1 MKIICEQSKLING
14 VNIVLKAVPSKTTME
29 ILDCIKIKVH
39 EGKIILIGNDM
50 SLGIETVVQGDI
62 AEEGD
67 VVVSAKTFSDII
79 RNLPDNDVV
88 LTSDE
93 SNINIRCENCNYDI
107 PIRNA
112 SDYPDLPKIEKDKYA
127 VVSQFTLRNMI
138 RQTVFSIG
146 SETEAMKIMTG
157 ELLEIKGKKMRLVAL
172 DGHRIS
178 LRNVELDAEYG
189 DRKVIIPGKTLNEL
203 VKIVTGDV
211 NDKVKIYFSSNHVLF
226 EMEDTIVLS
235 RLIEGEYYLVD
246 NMLSGDFETK
256 IHINK
261 KKLSECIERASLL
274 IKESDRKPLIF
285 NFSNDVVDVK
295 IKTQAG
301 NYEDKIDIEKD
312 GNDILIAFNPK
323 FLLDALKVIDDEDID
338 IYLMNIKSPCIIK
351 DKDETYMYLILPLNF
366 NPD

>member
-29 ILDCIKIKVH
+29 ILDCIKIKVRN
-39 EGKIILIGNDM
+39 GKIILIGNDM

-67 VVVSAKTFSDII
+67 VVVNAKTFSDII

-88 LTSDE
+88 LTSDDN
-93 SNINIRCENCNYDI
+93 NINIRCENCNYNI
-107 PIRNA
+107 PVRNA
-112 SDYPDLPKIEKDKYA
+112 SDYPDLPSIEKNKFA
-127 VVSQFTLRNMI
+127 VISQFTLRNMI

-157 ELLEIKGKKMRLVAL
+157 ELLEIKGRKMRLVAL

-178 LRNVELDAEYG
+178 VRNVELDEEYG
-189 DRKVIIPGKTLNEL
+189 DCKVIIPGKTLNEL
-203 VKIVTGDV
+203 VKIVTGDIK
-211 NDKVKIYFSSNHVLF
+211 DKIKIYFSQNHILF
-226 EMEDTIVLS
+226 EMEDTIILS

-256 IHINK
+256 VHINK
-261 KKLSECIERASLL
+261 KKISECIERASLL

-285 NFSNDVVDVK
+285 NYTQNEVDVK
-295 IKTQAG
+295 IKTQVG
-301 NYEDKIDIEKD
+301 NYEDKIDIEKI

-323 FLLDALKVIDDEDID
+323 FLLDALKVIDDEEID

>member
-1 MKIICEQSKLING
+1 MKIICEQNNLITG

-29 ILDCIKIKVH
+29 ILDCIKMKVRD
-39 EGKIILIGNDM
+39 GKIILIGNDM
-50 SLGIETVVQGDI
+50 SLGIETVVKGDI
-62 AEEGD
+62 VEEGD

-79 RNLPDNDVV
+79 RNLPDNEVV
-88 LTSDE
+88 LTSDDK
-93 SNINIRCENCNYDI
+93 NINIKCENINYDI
-107 PIRNA
+107 PVRNA
-112 SDYPDLPKIEKDKYA
+112 SDYPDLPQIEKDKFA
-127 VVSQFTLRNMI
+127 VISQYSLRNMI

-178 LRNVELDAEYG
+178 LRNVELDEEYG

-211 NDKVKIYFSSNHVLF
+211 NDKIKIYFSSNHVLF

-261 KKLSECIERASLL
+261 RKLSECIERASLL

-285 NFSNDVVDVK
+285 NFMQDEVDVK

-301 NYEDKIDIEKD
+301 NYEDKVSIEKD

-323 FLLDALKVIDDEDID
+323 FLLDALKVIDDEEID

-351 DKDETYMYLILPLNF
+351 DKAETYMYLILPLNF

>member
-29 ILDCIKIKVH
+29 ILDCIKIKVYD
-39 EGKIILIGNDM
+39 GKIILIGNDM

-88 LTSDE
+88 LTSDD

-107 PIRNA
+107 PVRNA
-112 SDYPDLPKIEKDKYA
+112 SDYPDLPKIEKDNFA

-203 VKIVTGDV
+203 VKIVTGDI

-285 NFSNDVVDVK
+285 NFGQEVVDVK

-301 NYEDKIDIEKD
+301 NYEDKVDIEKD

>member
-1 MKIICEQSKLING
+1 
-14 VNIVLKAVPSKTTME
+14 
-29 ILDCIKIKVH
+29 
-39 EGKIILIGNDM
+39 
-50 SLGIETVVQGDI
+50 
-62 AEEGD
+62 
-67 VVVSAKTFSDII
+67 
-79 RNLPDNDVV
+79 
-88 LTSDE
+88 
-93 SNINIRCENCNYDI
+93 
-107 PIRNA
+107 
-112 SDYPDLPKIEKDKYA
+112 
-127 VVSQFTLRNMI
+127 
-138 RQTVFSIG
+138 
-146 SETEAMKIMTG
+146 
-157 ELLEIKGKKMRLVAL
+157 MRLVAL

-178 LRNVELDAEYG
+178 LRNVELDEEYG

-211 NDKVKIYFSSNHVLF
+211 NDRIKIYFSSNHVLF

-246 NMLSGDFETK
+246 NMLSGDFETR

-261 KKLSECIERASLL
+261 RKLSECIERASLL

-285 NFSNDVVDVK
+285 NFMQDEVDVK

-301 NYEDKIDIEKD
+301 NYEDKVNIEKD

-323 FLLDALKVIDDEDID
+323 FLLDALKVIDDEEID

-351 DKDETYMYLILPLNF
+351 DKAETYMYLILPLNF